1 MRMKAAIVPLQQII
15 SIDMIMVNCYE
26 NISVI
31 NNRNYFANGK
41 NKTKQKNTKYP
52 EIYFINNPSFLL
64 WFTDDENL

>member
-31 NNRNYFANGK
+31 NNRNDFANGIK
-41 NKTKQKNTKYP
+41 NQTKYP
-52 EIYFINNPSFLL
+52 EIYFINNPSFVL
-64 WFTDDENL
+64 WFTDNENL